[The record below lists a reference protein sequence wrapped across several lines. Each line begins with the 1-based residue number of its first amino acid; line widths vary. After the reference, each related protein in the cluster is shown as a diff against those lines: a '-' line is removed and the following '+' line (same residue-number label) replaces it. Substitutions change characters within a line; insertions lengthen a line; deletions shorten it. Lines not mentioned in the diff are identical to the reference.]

1 MDLSLLGDSLSGK
14 SAGESVVKIA
24 CCQIEPTIGE
34 KEENVEKTL
43 RFAGEAARSGAD
55 VILLPELA
63 NTGYMFGTKEDAFR
77 LAEVVPGG
85 ETTKKWEEFAQDQGV
100 YLAAGIAEREGYR
113 LYNSSVL
120 IGPEGYVGSYRKLH
134 LWNRE
139 KLFFEPGDLG
149 LQVFHTPIGRMGMI
163 ICYDMWFPELIRI
176 HGLQGADLILN
187 VTNWV
192 AGSQEE
198 RDSRVTE
205 AVCVAQAHLSSVFMA
220 AADRIGVERG
230 QPFLG
235 RSMIVSPTGE
245 VLAGPASFDKEE
257 IISAECNLIE
267 ARTKKRKTRLNHV
280 FHDRRIDVYD
290 ALLGYDEEYRPL
302 F

>member
-1 MDLSLLGDSLSGK
+1 MRGE
-14 SAGESVVKIA
+14 SAGESVVTIA

-63 NTGYMFGTKEDAFR
+63 NTGYMFDTREEAFR

-85 ETTKKWEEFAQDQGV
+85 ETTKKWEDFAQDQGV
-100 YLAAGIAEREGYR
+100 YLAAGIAEREAYQ

-120 IGPEGYVGSYRKLH
+120 IGPEGYIGSYRKLH

-176 HGLQGADLILN
+176 QALQGADLILN

-220 AADRIGVERG
+220 AADRIGIERG

-245 VLAGPASFDKEE
+245 VIAGPASFDNEE
-257 IISAECNLIE
+257 VITAECNLLE
-267 ARTKKRKTRLNHV
+267 ARAQKRKTRLNHA

-290 ALLGYDEEYRPL
+290 VLLGYDEEYRPL

>member
-1 MDLSLLGDSLSGK
+1 MSRK
-14 SAGESVVKIA
+14 SDGESVVKIA

-43 RFAGEAARSGAD
+43 RFAGEAARGGAEI
-55 VILLPELA
+55 ILLPELA
-63 NTGYMFGTKEDAFR
+63 NTGYMFDTREEAFS

-85 ETTKKWEEFAQDQGV
+85 ETTRMWEEFAQDQGV
-100 YLAAGIAEREGYR
+100 YLTAGVAEREGYR

-163 ICYDMWFPELIRI
+163 ICYDLWFPELIRI
-176 HGLQGADLILN
+176 HALQGADLVLN

-257 IISAECNLIE
+257 VITAECNLLE
-267 ARTKKRKTRLNHV
+267 ARTRKRKTQLNHV

>member
-1 MDLSLLGDSLSGK
+1 LSGK
-14 SAGESVVKIA
+14 SASESVVKIA

-34 KEENVEKTL
+34 KEKNVEKTI

-55 VILLPELA
+55 FILLPELA
-63 NTGYMFGTKEDAFR
+63 NTGYMFRTREEAFS
-77 LAEVVPGG
+77 L
-85 ETTKKWEEFAQDQGV
+85 V
-100 YLAAGIAEREGYR
+100 YLVAGIAEREGYR

-120 IGPEGYVGSYRKLH
+120 IGPEGYIGSYRKLH

-176 HGLQGADLILN
+176 QALQGADLVLN

-205 AVCVAQAHLSSVFMA
+205 AVCIAQAHLSSVFMA

-257 IISAECNLIE
+257 VITAECNLLE
-267 ARTKKRKTRLNHV
+267 ARTRKRKTRLNHV